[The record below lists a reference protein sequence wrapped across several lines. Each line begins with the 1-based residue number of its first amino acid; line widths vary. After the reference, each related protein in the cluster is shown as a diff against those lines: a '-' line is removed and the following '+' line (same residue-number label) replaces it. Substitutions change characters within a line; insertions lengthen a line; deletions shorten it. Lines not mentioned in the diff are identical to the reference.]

1 MARKVKFNIN
11 DTILESGIVKVD
23 RAKLYGSTKKI
34 VRDMKGNECVLSN
47 LYNGDRILPKGSIS
61 QVLLD
66 NKGLFVSRSSLV
78 GFNSSNKKVDKVN
91 SIFSIDN
98 NCEKVDLDEFLS
110 VNVKSIYQLTIEE
123 GDQEKWNIL
132 FANDEI
138 YHFVF
143 NYREDYEGDD
153 AYIIT
158 NGSNLFITVGTKND
172 FEFLEQNN
180 IVIDDEEDEEIDDEL
195 DFSMF

>member
-11 DTILESGIVKVD
+11 DTLLESGIVKVD
-23 RAKLYGSTKKI
+23 RSKLYGSSKKV
-34 VRDMKGNECVLSN
+34 VRDIKGNECVLSN

-66 NKGLFVSRSSLV
+66 HEGMFVSRSALV
-78 GFNSSNKKVDKVN
+78 GFNSNNEKVEKVS

-98 NCEKVDLDEFLS
+98 QCKKVDLDEFLS
-110 VNVKSIYQLTIEE
+110 VNVKSIYQLVIEE

-138 YHFVF
+138 YHFLF

-153 AYIIT
+153 AYLIS
-158 NGSNLFITVGTKND
+158 NGKDLFITVGKKND
-172 FEFLEQNN
+172 FEFLEQSN
-180 IVIDDEEDEEIDDEL
+180 IVIDDEEEEEIDDEL

>member
-11 DTILESGIVKVD
+11 DTLLESGIVKVD
-23 RAKLYGSTKKI
+23 RSKLYGSSKKV
-34 VRDMKGNECVLSN
+34 VRDIKGNECVLSN

-66 NKGLFVSRSSLV
+66 NEGMFVSRSDLV
-78 GFNSSNKKVDKVN
+78 GFNLNNEKVEKVS

-98 NCEKVDLDEFLS
+98 QCKKVDLDEFLS
-110 VNVKSIYQLTIEE
+110 VNVKSIYQLAIEE

-138 YHFVF
+138 YHFLF

-153 AYIIT
+153 AYLIS
-158 NGSNLFITVGTKND
+158 NGKDLFITVGKKND
-172 FEFLEQNN
+172 FEFLEQSN
-180 IVIDDEEDEEIDDEL
+180 IVIDDEEEEEIDDEL

>member
-11 DTILESGIVKVD
+11 DTLLESGIVKVD
-23 RAKLYGSTKKI
+23 RAKLYGSSKKI

-66 NKGLFVSRSSLV
+66 NEGLFVSRSSLV
-78 GFNSSNKKVDKVN
+78 GFNSSNKKVDKVS

-98 NCEKVDLDEFLS
+98 KCEKVDLDEFLS
-110 VNVKSIYQLTIEE
+110 VNVKSIYQLAIEE
-123 GDQEKWNIL
+123 DNQEKWNIL

-138 YHFVF
+138 YHFIF

-153 AYIIT
+153 AYLIS
-158 NGSNLFITVGTKND
+158 NGEDLFITVGKKND

-180 IVIDDEEDEEIDDEL
+180 IVIDDEEEEEIDDEL

>member
-11 DTILESGIVKVD
+11 SSLLESGIVKVD
-23 RAKLYGSTKKI
+23 RSKLYGSSKKI

-61 QVLLD
+61 QVLVD
-66 NKGLFVSRSSLV
+66 SEGLFVSRSALV
-78 GFNSSNKKVDKVN
+78 GFNSNNEQVEKVS
-91 SIFSIDN
+91 SIFSNDN
-98 NCEKVDLDEFLS
+98 QCEKVNLDEFLS
-110 VNVKSIYQLTIEE
+110 VNVKSIYQLVIEE
-123 GDQEKWNIL
+123 DDKEKWNTL

-153 AYIIT
+153 AYLIS
-158 NGSNLFITVGTKND
+158 NGDDLFITVGKKND
-172 FEFLEQNN
+172 FEFLEQSN
-180 IVIDDEEDEEIDDEL
+180 IVIDDEEEEEIDDEL

>member
-1 MARKVKFNIN
+1 LARKVKFNIN
-11 DTILESGIVKVD
+11 DTLLESGIVKVD

-78 GFNSSNKKVDKVN
+78 GFDSSNKKVDKVN

-98 NCEKVDLDEFLS
+98 RCKQVDLDEFLS
-110 VNVKSIYQLTIEE
+110 VSVKSIYQLTIEE
-123 GDQEKWNIL
+123 GDQDKWNIL

-180 IVIDDEEDEEIDDEL
+180 IVIEDEEDEEIDDEL

>member
-11 DTILESGIVKVD
+11 SSLLESGIVKVD
-23 RAKLYGSTKKI
+23 RSKLYGSSKKI

-61 QVLLD
+61 QVLVD
-66 NKGLFVSRSSLV
+66 NEGLFVSRSALV
-78 GFNSSNKKVDKVN
+78 GFNSNNEKVEKVS
-91 SIFSIDN
+91 SIFSNDN
-98 NCEKVDLDEFLS
+98 QCEKVDLDEFLS
-110 VNVKSIYQLTIEE
+110 VNVKSIYQLVIEE
-123 GDQEKWNIL
+123 DDKEKWNTL

-153 AYIIT
+153 AYLIS
-158 NGSNLFITVGTKND
+158 NGEDLFITVGKKND
-172 FEFLEQNN
+172 FEFLEQSN
-180 IVIDDEEDEEIDDEL
+180 IVIDDEEEEEIDDEL

>member
-11 DTILESGIVKVD
+11 SSLLESGIVKVD
-23 RAKLYGSTKKI
+23 RSKLYGSSKKI

-61 QVLLD
+61 QVLVD
-66 NKGLFVSRSSLV
+66 NEGLFVSRSALV
-78 GFNSSNKKVDKVN
+78 GFNSNNEQVEKVS
-91 SIFSIDN
+91 SIFSNDN
-98 NCEKVDLDEFLS
+98 QCEKVDLDEFLS
-110 VNVKSIYQLTIEE
+110 VNVKSIYQLVVEE
-123 GDQEKWNIL
+123 EDHEKWNTL

-153 AYIIT
+153 AYLIS
-158 NGSNLFITVGTKND
+158 NGEDLFITVGKKND
-172 FEFLEQNN
+172 FEFLEQSN
-180 IVIDDEEDEEIDDEL
+180 IVIDDEEEEEIDDEL

>member
-11 DTILESGIVKVD
+11 SSLLESGIVKVD
-23 RAKLYGSTKKI
+23 RSKLYGSSKKI

-66 NKGLFVSRSSLV
+66 HEGMFVSRSALV
-78 GFNSSNKKVDKVN
+78 GFNSNNEKVEKVS
-91 SIFSIDN
+91 SIFSNDN
-98 NCEKVDLDEFLS
+98 QCEKVDLDEFLS
-110 VNVKSIYQLTIEE
+110 VNVKSIYQLVIEE
-123 GDQEKWNIL
+123 DDKEKWNTL

-153 AYIIT
+153 AYLIS
-158 NGSNLFITVGTKND
+158 NGEDLFITVGKKND
-172 FEFLEQNN
+172 FEFLEQSN
-180 IVIDDEEDEEIDDEL
+180 IVIDDEEEEEIDDEL

>member
-11 DTILESGIVKVD
+11 DTLLESGIVKVD
-23 RAKLYGSTKKI
+23 RAKLYGTTKKI
-34 VRDMKGNECVLSN
+34 VRDTKGNECVLSN

-66 NKGLFVSRSSLV
+66 NEGLFVSRSDLV
-78 GFNSSNKKVDKVN
+78 GFNSKNEKVDKVS

-98 NCEKVDLDEFLS
+98 KCDKVNLDEFLS
-110 VNVKSIYQLTIEE
+110 VNVKSIYQLAVEE
-123 GDQEKWNIL
+123 GEKEKWNIL

-138 YHFVF
+138 YHFIF
-143 NYREDYEGDD
+143 NYREDFEGDD

-158 NGSNLFITVGTKND
+158 NGSDLFITVGKKND

-180 IVIDDEEDEEIDDEL
+180 IVIDDEEEEEIDDEL

>member
-1 MARKVKFNIN
+1 MPRKVKFNIN
-11 DTILESGIVKVD
+11 DTLLESGIVKVD
-23 RAKLYGSTKKI
+23 RSKLYGSSKKV
-34 VRDMKGNECVLSN
+34 VRDIKGNECVLSN

-66 NKGLFVSRSSLV
+66 NEGMFVSRSALV
-78 GFNSSNKKVDKVN
+78 GFNSNNEKVEKVS

-98 NCEKVDLDEFLS
+98 QCKKVDLDEFLS
-110 VNVKSIYQLTIEE
+110 VNVKSIYQLAVDEV
-123 GDQEKWNIL
+123 DHEKWSVL

-138 YHFVF
+138 YHFIF
-143 NYREDYEGDD
+143 NYREDFEGDD
-153 AYIIT
+153 AYLLS
-158 NGSNLFITVGTKND
+158 NGEDFFITVGKKND

-180 IVIDDEEDEEIDDEL
+180 IIIDDDEEEEIDDEL

>member
-195 DFSMF
+195 DISMF

>member
-11 DTILESGIVKVD
+11 SSLLESGIVKVD
-23 RAKLYGSTKKI
+23 RSKLYGSSKKI

-61 QVLLD
+61 QVLVD
-66 NKGLFVSRSSLV
+66 SEGLFVSRSALV
-78 GFNSSNKKVDKVN
+78 GFNSNNEQVEKVS
-91 SIFSIDN
+91 SIFSNDN
-98 NCEKVDLDEFLS
+98 QCEKVDLDEFLS
-110 VNVKSIYQLTIEE
+110 VNVKSIYQLVIEE
-123 GDQEKWNIL
+123 DDKEKWNTL

-153 AYIIT
+153 AYLIS
-158 NGSNLFITVGTKND
+158 NGDDLFITVGKKND
-172 FEFLEQNN
+172 FEFLEQSN
-180 IVIDDEEDEEIDDEL
+180 ILIDDEEEEEIDDEL

>member
-11 DTILESGIVKVD
+11 SSLLESGIVKVD
-23 RAKLYGSTKKI
+23 RSKLYGSSKKI

-61 QVLLD
+61 QVLVD
-66 NKGLFVSRSSLV
+66 NEGLFVSRSALV
-78 GFNSSNKKVDKVN
+78 GFNSNNEQVEKVS
-91 SIFSIDN
+91 SIFSNDN
-98 NCEKVDLDEFLS
+98 QCEKVDLDEFLS
-110 VNVKSIYQLTIEE
+110 VNVKSIYQLVIEE
-123 GDQEKWNIL
+123 DDKEKWNTL

-153 AYIIT
+153 AYLIS
-158 NGSNLFITVGTKND
+158 NGDDLFITVGKKND
-172 FEFLEQNN
+172 FEFLEQSN
-180 IVIDDEEDEEIDDEL
+180 IVIDDEEEEEIDDEL

>member
-1 MARKVKFNIN
+1 MARKVKFEIN
-11 DTILESGIVKVD
+11 DTLLESGITKVD

-34 VRDMKGNECVLSN
+34 VRDLKGNECVLSN

-66 NKGLFVSRSSLV
+66 NKGLFVSRSTLV

-98 NCEKVDLDEFLS
+98 KCEKVDLDEFLS
-110 VNVKSIYQLTIEE
+110 VNVKSIYQLTVEE
-123 GDQEKWNIL
+123 DDQEKWNIL

>member
-11 DTILESGIVKVD
+11 SSILESGIVKVD
-23 RAKLYGSTKKI
+23 RSKLYGSSKKI

-61 QVLLD
+61 QVLVD
-66 NKGLFVSRSSLV
+66 SEGLFVSRSALV
-78 GFNSSNKKVDKVN
+78 GFNSNNEQVEKVS
-91 SIFSIDN
+91 SIFSNDN
-98 NCEKVDLDEFLS
+98 QCKKVDLDEFLS
-110 VNVKSIYQLTIEE
+110 VNVKSIYQLVMEE
-123 GDQEKWNIL
+123 EDREKWNTL

-153 AYIIT
+153 AYLIS
-158 NGSNLFITVGTKND
+158 NGDDLFITVGKKND
-172 FEFLEQNN
+172 FEFLEQSN
-180 IVIDDEEDEEIDDEL
+180 IVIDDEEEEEIDDEL

>member
-11 DTILESGIVKVD
+11 NTLLESGITKVD

-34 VRDMKGNECVLSN
+34 VRDIKGNECVLSN

-110 VNVKSIYQLTIEE
+110 VNVKSIYQLTIDE

-158 NGSNLFITVGTKND
+158 NGSDLFITVGTKND

>member
-11 DTILESGIVKVD
+11 SSLLESGIVKVD
-23 RAKLYGSTKKI
+23 RSKLYGSSKKI

-61 QVLLD
+61 QVLVD
-66 NKGLFVSRSSLV
+66 NEGLFVSRSALV
-78 GFNSSNKKVDKVN
+78 GFNSNNEQVEKVS
-91 SIFSIDN
+91 SIFSNDN
-98 NCEKVDLDEFLS
+98 QCKKVDLDEFLS
-110 VNVKSIYQLTIEE
+110 VNVKSIYQLVMEE
-123 GDQEKWNIL
+123 EDREKWNTL

-153 AYIIT
+153 AYLIS
-158 NGSNLFITVGTKND
+158 NGDDLFITVGKKND
-172 FEFLEQNN
+172 FEFLEQSN
-180 IVIDDEEDEEIDDEL
+180 IVIDDEEEEEIDDEL

>member
-11 DTILESGIVKVD
+11 SSLLESGIVKVD
-23 RAKLYGSTKKI
+23 RSKLYGSSKKI

-61 QVLLD
+61 QVLV
-66 NKGLFVSRSSLV
+66 NNEGLFVSRSALV
-78 GFNSSNKKVDKVN
+78 GFNSNNEQVEKVS
-91 SIFSIDN
+91 SIFSNDN
-98 NCEKVDLDEFLS
+98 QCEKVDLDEFLS
-110 VNVKSIYQLTIEE
+110 VNVKSIYQLVIEE
-123 GDQEKWNIL
+123 EDQEKWNTL

-153 AYIIT
+153 AYIIS
-158 NGSNLFITVGTKND
+158 NGEDLFITVGKKND
-172 FEFLEQNN
+172 FEFLEQSN
-180 IVIDDEEDEEIDDEL
+180 IVIDDEEEEEIDDEL

>member
-11 DTILESGIVKVD
+11 SSLLESGIVKVD
-23 RAKLYGSTKKI
+23 RSKLYGSSKKI

-47 LYNGDRILPKGSIS
+47 LYNGNRILPKGSIS
-61 QVLLD
+61 QVLVD
-66 NKGLFVSRSSLV
+66 SEGLFVSRSALV
-78 GFNSSNKKVDKVN
+78 GFNSNNEQVEKVS
-91 SIFSIDN
+91 SIFSNDN
-98 NCEKVDLDEFLS
+98 QCKKVDLDEFLS
-110 VNVKSIYQLTIEE
+110 VNVKSIYQLVIEE
-123 GDQEKWNIL
+123 DDKEKWNTL

-153 AYIIT
+153 ADLIS
-158 NGSNLFITVGTKND
+158 NGDDLFITVGKKND
-172 FEFLEQNN
+172 FEFLEQSN
-180 IVIDDEEDEEIDDEL
+180 IVIDDEEEEEIDDEL

>member
-11 DTILESGIVKVD
+11 SSLLESGIVKVD
-23 RAKLYGSTKKI
+23 RSKLYGSSKKI

-61 QVLLD
+61 QVLVD
-66 NKGLFVSRSSLV
+66 SEGLFVSRSALV
-78 GFNSSNKKVDKVN
+78 GFNSNNEQVEKVS
-91 SIFSIDN
+91 SIFSNDN
-98 NCEKVDLDEFLS
+98 QCEKVDLDEFLS
-110 VNVKSIYQLTIEE
+110 VNVKSIYQLVIEE
-123 GDQEKWNIL
+123 DDKEKWNTL
-132 FANDEI
+132 FAKDEI

-153 AYIIT
+153 AYLIS
-158 NGSNLFITVGTKND
+158 NGKDLFITVGKKND
-172 FEFLEQNN
+172 FEFLEQSN
-180 IVIDDEEDEEIDDEL
+180 IVIDDEEEEEIDDEL

>member
-11 DTILESGIVKVD
+11 SSLLESGIVKVD
-23 RAKLYGSTKKI
+23 RSKLYGSSKKI

-61 QVLLD
+61 QVLV
-66 NKGLFVSRSSLV
+66 NNEGLFVSRSALV
-78 GFNSSNKKVDKVN
+78 GFNSNNEQVEKVS
-91 SIFSIDN
+91 SIFSNDN
-98 NCEKVDLDEFLS
+98 QCEKVDLDEFLS
-110 VNVKSIYQLTIEE
+110 VNVKSIYQLVIEE
-123 GDQEKWNIL
+123 EDQEKWNTL

-153 AYIIT
+153 AYLIF
-158 NGSNLFITVGTKND
+158 NGEDLFITVGKKND
-172 FEFLEQNN
+172 FEFLEQSN
-180 IVIDDEEDEEIDDEL
+180 IVIDDEEEEEIDDEL

>member
-11 DTILESGIVKVD
+11 DTLLESGIVKVD
-23 RAKLYGSTKKI
+23 RAKLYGSSKKI

-66 NKGLFVSRSSLV
+66 NEGLFVNRSSLV
-78 GFNSSNKKVDKVN
+78 GFNSSNKQVDKVS

-98 NCEKVDLDEFLS
+98 KCEKVDLDEFLS
-110 VNVKSIYQLTIEE
+110 VNVKSIYQLAIEE
-123 GDQEKWNIL
+123 DNQEKWNIL

-138 YHFVF
+138 YHFIF

-153 AYIIT
+153 AYLIS
-158 NGSNLFITVGTKND
+158 NGEDLFITVGKKNH

-180 IVIDDEEDEEIDDEL
+180 IVIDDEEEEEIDDEL

>member
-1 MARKVKFNIN
+1 MPRKVKFNIN
-11 DTILESGIVKVD
+11 DTLLESGIVKVD
-23 RAKLYGSTKKI
+23 RSKLYGSSKKV
-34 VRDMKGNECVLSN
+34 VRDIKGNECVLSN

-66 NKGLFVSRSSLV
+66 NEGMFVSRSDLV
-78 GFNSSNKKVDKVN
+78 GFNLNNEKVEKVS

-98 NCEKVDLDEFLS
+98 QCKKVDLDEFLS
-110 VNVKSIYQLTIEE
+110 VNVKSIYQLAIEE

-138 YHFVF
+138 YHFLF

-153 AYIIT
+153 AYLIS
-158 NGSNLFITVGTKND
+158 NGKDLFITVGKKND
-172 FEFLEQNN
+172 FEFLEQSN
-180 IVIDDEEDEEIDDEL
+180 IVIDDEEEEEIDDEL